1 MQATTNAVATDQTFL
16 AMVEKKGPFSVST
29 CFQCRKCTNGC
40 PATFA
45 MDYYPDEI
53 IRFVMM
59 GLSKKALSSKTI
71 WVCASCE
78 TCTTRCPNEVKIAEL
93 MDCLKEMSIQ
103 QGIKP
108 GDRTIRIFHET
119 FLKNIKGRGR
129 VFEGKL
135 LPEFMLKSTAG
146 LARLKG
152 GGIVSDIKTGFKMMM
167 KGRIKMRPPKVIHGS
182 TEVDKILA
190 EREER

>member
-1 MQATTNAVATDQTFL
+1 MQKNTETISPDMQFL
-16 AMVEKKGPFSVST
+16 KLVEGRGPFSVTS

-40 PATFA
+40 PASFA

-59 GLSKKALSSKTI
+59 GQAQKVLGSKTI

-103 QGIKP
+103 NGIKP
-108 GDRTIRIFHET
+108 GDATVRTFHET
-119 FLKNIKGRGR
+119 FLNNIKGRGR
-129 VFEGKL
+129 TFEGAM
-135 LPEFMLKSTAG
+135 LPAFMMKSSAG
-146 LARLKG
+146 LDRLKG
-152 GGIVSDIKTGFKMMM
+152 GGIMADIKTGMKMVL
-167 KGRIKMRPPKVIHGS
+167 KGRMGMKPPKAIKGKD
-182 TEVDKILA
+182 EVDQILSG
-190 EREER
+190 RED

>member
-1 MQATTNAVATDQTFL
+1 MQATTNTAGMNQTFL
-16 AMVEKKGPFSVST
+16 EVVEKKGPFSVNM

-59 GLSKKALSSKTI
+59 GLSEKALSSKTI
-71 WVCASCE
+71 WVCAACE
-78 TCTTRCPNEVKIAEL
+78 TCTARCPNGVKIAEL

-103 QGIKP
+103 RKVKP
-108 GDRTIRIFHET
+108 GDATVRAFHET

-129 VFEGKL
+129 VFEGKM
-135 LPEFMLKSTAG
+135 LPEFMLKSSAG
-146 LARLKG
+146 FARLKT
-152 GGIVSDIKTGFKMMM
+152 GIFSDIKTGFKMVM
-167 KGRIKMRPPKVIHGS
+167 KGRLKMSPPKTIHGNA
-182 TEVDKILA
+182 EVDKILA